1 MSTAFLIGAGFNADA
16 AAELGLIAKASY
28 PLTSD
33 LLRPCFGLDAL
44 PPKLSVEDL
53 FGRALDERNLDP
65 IRVLSD
71 LLMDADGDVAF
82 HLRQGAGRDDNA
94 YLTFLRH
101 FEASHFLTFN
111 YDSLV
116 EILLLSL
123 GRWRPDNGFGTPVR
137 IELPLYPPTLPDRST
152 NLVLHLHGSLCVY
165 PEKYGLVPGPTRN
178 YEMLVTRGA
187 PLFAFDPEAIGYC
200 FFPFQAAFPEGR
212 YHYLDERIIAPIP
225 NKAQGLADVFV
236 TEVYRRGAEVLQ
248 QVDLLVVVGYRFS
261 PYDRYSYEPLVGGTS
276 LRRILVVAP
285 DASDLAKRLRTDYP
299 IFNWDSAPYTFSK
312 WVRAGYPG
320 V

>member
-1 MSTAFLIGAGFNADA
+1 MSAAFLIGAGFNADA
-16 AAELGLIAKASY
+16 AAEVGRTANASY
-28 PLTSD
+28 PLTRD
-33 LLRPCFGLDAL
+33 LLKPCFGLDAL

-82 HLRQGAGRDDNA
+82 HLRQGAGCDDNA

-101 FEASHFLTFN
+101 FATSSFLTFN

-123 GRWRPDNGFGTPVR
+123 DRWRPDDGFGTRVR
-137 IELPLYPPTLPDRST
+137 IELPPYPPTLPHRST

-165 PEKYGLVPGPTRN
+165 PEKYTLVPGPSRN
-178 YEMLVTRGA
+178 YEMLVARGE
-187 PLFAFDPEAIGYC
+187 PLFAFDPEAIACC
-200 FFPFQAAFPEGR
+200 FFPFQAALPEGR

-225 NKAQGLADVFV
+225 NKAQSFTNVFV
-236 TEVYRRGAEVLQ
+236 TDVYRRAAEVLQ
-248 QVDLLVVVGYRFS
+248 QVDLLVTIGYRFS
-261 PYDRYSYEPLVGGTS
+261 PYDRYSYGPLLAGTS
-276 LRRILVVAP
+276 PRRILLVAP
-285 DASDLAKRLRTDYP
+285 DAPDLAGRLRADYP
-299 IFNWDSAPYTFSK
+299 IFNWDSAPYMFRT